1 MIFITLQEII
11 EDQDEI
17 ITRYGGA
24 RGIRDIGLLASAM
37 EMPKAAIF
45 GEYLH
50 PTIFDKAAAYLYHIV
65 LNHPFVDGN
74 KRAGT
79 VAALTFL
86 KQNNVHIQ
94 FTEKESRAF
103 EELIVSTAE
112 GKVTKEQMSK
122 FLKGCYKGPEISEE
136 KIEQVLEKQRVKK

>member
-17 ITRYGGA
+17 ITKYGGA
-24 RGIRDIGLLASAM
+24 RGIRDIGLLASAI
-37 EMPKAAIF
+37 EMAKSTMF

-74 KRAGT
+74 KRVGT

-86 KQNNVHIQ
+86 RQNNVYIQ
-94 FTEKESRAF
+94 FTEKESLAF

-112 GKVTKEQMSK
+112 GKITKEQIAV
-122 FLKGCYKGPEISEE
+122 FLKKCYKEPEILEE
-136 KIEQVLEKQRVKK
+136 KIEQVLENKE